1 MVSGVAL
8 TGVQTIISLFM
19 LTGHMAISTPDS
31 GEARTCLQYLIGCRS
46 GHYPETTRY
55 LPSYVHGG
63 SDAMTKT
70 TRRKSRSDEEDNSI
84 SEEEAVLAARHAFTF
99 LVACAQGE
107 VEGITTG
114 ERIFAARAV
123 LEHTAR
129 VPRLLNTILDTAGML
144 SGDDVDAI
152 AVALG

>member
-1 MVSGVAL
+1 M
-8 TGVQTIISLFM
+8 
-19 LTGHMAISTPDS
+19 
-31 GEARTCLQYLIGCRS
+31 R
-46 GHYPETTRY
+46 
-55 LPSYVHGG
+55 
-63 SDAMTKT
+63 KT
-70 TRRKSRSDEEDNSI
+70 TRRTHDNDELADHAI
-84 SEEEAVLAARHAFTF
+84 SEEEAVVAARHAFTF
-99 LVACAQGE
+99 LAACAQGE

-152 AVALG
+152 AAALA